1 MHGAEDEHHSEAVFH
16 PLGMSEVIAL
26 GVLG

>member
-1 MHGAEDEHHSEAVFH
+1 MHGAEDEHHSEIVSH